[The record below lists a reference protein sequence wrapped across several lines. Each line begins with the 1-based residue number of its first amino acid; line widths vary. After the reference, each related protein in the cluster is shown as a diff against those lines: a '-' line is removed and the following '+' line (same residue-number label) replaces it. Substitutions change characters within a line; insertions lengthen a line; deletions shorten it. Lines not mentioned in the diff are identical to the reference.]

1 MEIRQIWNIRSQSI
15 VTEDAWTSALLELS
29 LSLLIEKIRRLTGES
44 LQLSLI
50 LVGEILL
57 SCLLCSI
64 DHIAFWI
71 LSHILWRDHGYVV
84 SPNIRFAF

>member
-1 MEIRQIWNIRSQSI
+1 MEIRKIWNIRSQSI
-15 VTEDAWTSALLELS
+15 VAEDAWTSALLELS

-50 LVGEILL
+50 LVAEILL

-64 DHIAFWI
+64 DYIAFWI